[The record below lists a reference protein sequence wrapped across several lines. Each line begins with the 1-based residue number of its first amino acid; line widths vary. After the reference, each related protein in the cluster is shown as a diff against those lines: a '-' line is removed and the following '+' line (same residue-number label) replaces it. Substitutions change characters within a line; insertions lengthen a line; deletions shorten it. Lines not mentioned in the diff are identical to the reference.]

1 MDACRSKK
9 QDENGDDI
17 GQLLVDECST
27 SCYREVPHENKHR
40 RILQVNAE
48 SSYSELGK
56 SIQEESVTALVFDEC
71 WNHVEMAPRSNGD
84 AGCDLSS
91 FEGRCNPEGDLP
103 KNEPPRFESR
113 SMDFIDLTED
123 EDTADRKRKRSQAAA
138 ADEAM
143 EICPVCSD
151 RFPREVWYPEPIPS

>member
-1 MDACRSKK
+1 M
-9 QDENGDDI
+9 
-17 GQLLVDECST
+17 
-27 SCYREVPHENKHR
+27 
-40 RILQVNAE
+40 
-48 SSYSELGK
+48 
-56 SIQEESVTALVFDEC
+56 QEESVTALVFDQC

-143 EICPVCSD
+143 EMCPVCSD